1 MWYELDTIYIRK
13 IMKQAE
19 FGKQNSYDFYLV
31 FIQVVRQSSNENF
44 IDGIGDNSRN
54 DTRYMSGLSFY
65 QEIRVN

>member
-1 MWYELDTIYIRK
+1 MVKKNY
-13 IMKQAE
+13 
-19 FGKQNSYDFYLV
+19 GFYLV

-65 QEIRVN
+65 